1 MSTTLVGSVVQS
13 LREAI
18 EQGRWPAGEMLPGQ
32 RELADQLG
40 VSRPCLREAVT
51 VLETLGMVR
60 SLPGKGV
67 QVLAR
72 EAVDVAEPRVAAGHR
87 MADILELRYAL
98 EPFIVGL
105 VAQSIASADLDRL
118 RLRLLDLRDA
128 AEDGALDAFVEAY
141 LGFHRLLGS
150 LTSNPIFQHLV
161 GQAGDALARSDV
173 LLRQGAD
180 QLEARV
186 CEHEALVQAIR
197 RRDSVLAAD
206 LMRQHLANEA
216 RRLDLPLQLPE
227 SPMSASKA

>member
-72 EAVDVAEPRVAAGHR
+72 EAVDVAAGHR
-87 MADILELRYAL
+87 MADILELHYAL

-186 CEHEALVQAIR
+186 REHEALVQAIR

>member
-1 MSTTLVGSVVQS
+1 LTW
-13 LREAI
+13 RC
-18 EQGRWPAGEMLPGQ
+18 
-32 RELADQLG
+32 LA
-40 VSRPCLREAVT
+40 
-51 VLETLGMVR
+51 
-60 SLPGKGV
+60 
-67 QVLAR
+67 
-72 EAVDVAEPRVAAGHR
+72 
-87 MADILELRYAL
+87 
-98 EPFIVGL
+98 VGL

-186 CEHEALVQAIR
+186 REHEALVQAIR

>member
-72 EAVDVAEPRVAAGHR
+72 EAVDVAAGHR

-186 CEHEALVQAIR
+186 REHEALVQAIR